1 MYRLVFT
8 DDAKKG
14 LVMLQKKAPTAIKK
28 LNVLLNEIREHPTT
42 GTGQIEQLKHYREE
56 TWSRRINHEHRI
68 AYRVYEDVVEVLI
81 LSVYGH
87 YDDK

>member
-8 DDAKKG
+8 EDAKKG
-14 LVMLQKKAPTAIKK
+14 LSLLQKKTPTAIKK
-28 LNVLLNEIREHPTT
+28 LNVLLNEIREHPRR
-42 GTGQIEQLKHYREE
+42 GTGRIKQLKHYGEE

-68 AYRVYEDVVEVLI
+68 VYRVYEEGGEVVI

-87 YDDK
+87 YEV

>member
-8 DDAKKG
+8 EDAING
-14 LVMLQKKAPTAIKK
+14 LAILQKKAPKAIKK
-28 LNVLLNEIREHPTT
+28 LVSLLNEMKEHPTT
-42 GTGQIEQLKHYREE
+42 GTGRTERLKHYQEA

-68 AYRVYEDVVEVLI
+68 VYRVYENEVEVLI

-87 YDDK
+87 YE

>member
-14 LVMLQKKAPTAIKK
+14 LLALHKKTPTAIKK
-28 LNVLLNEIREHPTT
+28 LNALLEEIRVHPTT
-42 GTGQIEQLKHYREE
+42 GTGRIERLKHYKEA

-68 AYRVYEDVVEVLI
+68 VYRVYEELIEVLVI
-81 LSVYGH
+81 SVYGH
-87 YDDK
+87 YK

>member
-8 DDAKKG
+8 DDARRG
-14 LVMLQKKAPTAIKK
+14 LKILHKKAPNAIKK
-28 LNVLLNEIREHPTT
+28 LNALLEEIQLHPNT
-42 GTGQIEQLKHYREE
+42 GTGQIERLKHYGEE

-68 AYRVYEDVVEVLI
+68 VYRVHEASVEVLI

-87 YDDK
+87 YE

>member
-8 DDAKKG
+8 DDARRG
-14 LVMLQKKAPTAIKK
+14 LKILHKKAPNAIKK
-28 LNVLLNEIREHPTT
+28 LNALLEEIQLHPPT
-42 GTGQIEQLKHYREE
+42 GTGQSERLKHYGEE

-68 AYRVYEDVVEVLI
+68 VYRVHEASVEVLI

-87 YDDK
+87 YE